1 MASKLKNH
9 NGIKKTKRPQLK
21 YKKKAEERVQQ
32 DVTTIIEKISTLSV
46 TELPAPVVSVNQKTQ
61 LVFFLCE
68 TYEQNFY
75 GLCRDI
81 KNSFFSPFD
90 LEKIEVFTSNHQ
102 RILIG
107 KVHHHG
113 SAECLGK
120 SKSALFA
127 SEIGDQLYSRELKGK
142 FKVFA
147 DIQCLQKMR
156 ELINYY

>member
-1 MASKLKNH
+1 MSEVTSKA
-9 NGIKKTKRPQLK
+9 KRLDL
-21 YKKKAEERVQQ
+21 AALRVMR
-32 DVTTIIEKISTLSV
+32 TRWHE
-46 TELPAPVVSVNQKTQ
+46 PW
-61 LVFFLCE
+61 
-68 TYEQNFY
+68 
-75 GLCRDI
+75 
-81 KNSFFSPFD
+81 

-127 SEIGDQLYSRELKGK
+127 SEIGEQLYSKELKGK

-156 ELINYY
+156 DLINYY